1 MYLVDIVNFI
11 ILAQQPAASGAGEP
25 AAPAADGGWGQV
37 LTNPF
42 NFLMIAMLL
51 LWFMVILPQT
61 RQSKDQRN
69 KLAAALAGLK
79 KNDRIITVGGIHGVV
94 VNAASDSPTVTIR
107 IDDSTNAKMTVS
119 RDAIASVVTDTTT

>member
-11 ILAQQPAASGAGEP
+11 ILAQQPAASGAGES

-51 LWFMVILPQT
+51 LWFMVILPQQ